1 MNKGELRARMR
12 QARRA
17 LSEAAQQEAAQAAAA
32 RILSLEAYR
41 QARVV
46 MAYMAVRGELALDA
60 VLRDALETGKTLALP
75 RCEGEGVM
83 RAYRVARPSDLR
95 RGAYGIWEPDETC
108 PPIEPDDMDLILV
121 PGTAFD
127 RQGDPVWGR
136 AADTTIDTLRRRG
149 LSALA
154 YATIFALLDA
164 VPTQTHDA
172 RMDGVVT
179 PKHTIVTREETT

>member
-75 RCEGEGVM
+75 RCEWEGVM

-95 RGAYGIWEPDETC
+95 RGAYGI
-108 PPIEPDDMDLILV
+108 
-121 PGTAFD
+121 
-127 RQGDPVWGR
+127 
-136 AADTTIDTLRRRG
+136 
-149 LSALA
+149 
-154 YATIFALLDA
+154 
-164 VPTQTHDA
+164 
-172 RMDGVVT
+172 
-179 PKHTIVTREETT
+179 

>member
-75 RCEGEGVM
+75 DARGK
-83 RAYRVARPSDLR
+83 RDARVSGGAAFRPAQGRIRHL
-95 RGAYGIWEPDETC
+95 GA
-108 PPIEPDDMDLILV
+108 
-121 PGTAFD
+121 
-127 RQGDPVWGR
+127 GR
-136 AADTTIDTLRRRG
+136 N
-149 LSALA
+149 LSA
-154 YATIFALLDA
+154 D
-164 VPTQTHDA
+164 
-172 RMDGVVT
+172 
-179 PKHTIVTREETT
+179 

>member
-127 RQGDPVWGR
+127 RQGDRLGQGGGYYDRYLVQTR
-136 AADTTIDTLRRRG
+136 

-154 YATIFALLDA
+154 YATILLLLDA
-164 VPTQTHDA
+164 VPRRRPH
-172 RMDGVVT
+172 
-179 PKHTIVTREETT
+179 

>member
-95 RGAYGIWEPDETC
+95 RGAYGIWEPDESC
-108 PPIEPDDMDLILV
+108 PIVPPDTIDLMII

-127 RQGDPVWGR
+127 RAGGRIGQGGGYYDRYILKTR
-136 AADTTIDTLRRRG
+136 AFRVG
-149 LSALA
+149 VCHG
-154 YATIFALLDA
+154 FALMDS
-164 VPTQTHDA
+164 VPTEKHDA
-172 RMDGVVT
+172 RMDAVVT
-179 PKHTIVTREETT
+179 PEETLIFRQEERT

>member
-60 VLRDALETGKTLALP
+60 VP
-75 RCEGEGVM
+75 RVSGG
-83 RAYRVARPSDLR
+83 AAFRPAQGRIRHL
-95 RGAYGIWEPDETC
+95 GA
-108 PPIEPDDMDLILV
+108 
-121 PGTAFD
+121 
-127 RQGDPVWGR
+127 GR
-136 AADTTIDTLRRRG
+136 N
-149 LSALA
+149 LSA
-154 YATIFALLDA
+154 D
-164 VPTQTHDA
+164 
-172 RMDGVVT
+172 
-179 PKHTIVTREETT
+179 